1 MNLWVF
7 GCSHATREHNLSNDE
22 KSWIEIVSETLSL
35 NPQVYSKGGSSNDE
49 ILEKIIQNLD
59 IINEEDQIIVMMTFP
74 ERIMYDGQRILPSE
88 DKFQW
93 WYKIVNSDD
102 FYYRK
107 FLTNFL
113 SIAFLLFNKKAII
126 TFVDPTLII
135 KNMSPTTKK
144 IVKNQSTF
152 LPKLTLRKSFPL
164 GADKKHL
171 SKEGHIMLAEFFI
184 KLIDSANQSN

>member
-7 GCSHATREHNLSNDE
+7 GCSHSTRNHNLSNDE
-22 KSWIEIVSETLSL
+22 KSWFEIVSETLSL
-35 NPQVYSKGGSSNDE
+35 NPQVWSKSGSSNDE

-59 IINEEDQIIVMMTFP
+59 TISDDDQIIVMMTFP

-93 WYKIVNSDD
+93 WYKMVNSDD

-107 FLTNFL
+107 FLSNFL
-113 SIAFLLFNKKAII
+113 SIAFLLQHKKVII
-126 TFVDPTLII
+126 TFVDPTLLI
-135 KNMSPTTKK
+135 KNMSSVTKK
-144 IVKNQSTF
+144 IVRDRSVF
-152 LPKLTLRKSFPL
+152 LPKITLSKSFPL

-171 SKEGHIMLAEFFI
+171 SKEGHIMLAEFFMN
-184 KLIDSANQSN
+184 LIDSANQSN